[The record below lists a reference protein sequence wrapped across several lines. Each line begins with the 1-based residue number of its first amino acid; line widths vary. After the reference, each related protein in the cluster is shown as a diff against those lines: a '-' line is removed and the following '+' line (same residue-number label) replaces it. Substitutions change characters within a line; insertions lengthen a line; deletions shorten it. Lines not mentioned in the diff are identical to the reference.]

1 MQVISFLLAGAGIS
15 VFAASGG
22 DLQTSLIGIVLVIA
36 GFVSFKASDKE

>member
-22 DLQTSLIGIVLVIA
+22 DLQMSAIGIVLVIA
-36 GFVSFKASDKE
+36 GFVLFKESDKK